1 MTYSITHSKAV
12 KAVST
17 ALLQQ
22 QGILQLIKQATLQ
35 KLEATKR
42 EKVLDLF
49 RPEFW
54 AVFMAESISKEDLSY
69 LPEPPEKPLESDCC
83 GTGCTPCVLDIYQ
96 EELEEWLKLKAM
108 TGEERAQWRREERL
122 RRQEGK
128 DATDH
133 VSPVAIS
140 PSEYRSFSVAKI
152 KQLTADSFVFTF
164 TLPAGHTLGLYI
176 GQHITLRYSQS
187 TESDFF
193 ALHMQ

>member
-1 MTYSITHSKAV
+1 MAK
-12 KAVST
+12 
-17 ALLQQ
+17 
-22 QGILQLIKQATLQ
+22 GIS
-35 KLEATKR
+35 E
-42 EKVLDLF
+42 
-49 RPEFW
+49 
-54 AVFMAESISKEDLSY
+54 EDLSY

-122 RRQEGK
+122 RRQKGK
-128 DATDH
+128 GVTDH

-164 TLPAGHTLGLYI
+164 TLPAGHTLGLCI
-176 GQHITLRYSQS
+176 GQHIILRYSQS

-193 ALHMQ
+193 ALHSGILCNESDKVHDSDLYTECNRSDTEP